1 MKLKMLRVVLMT
13 IVMQKV
19 VKEEPVNQPG
29 TAPFFVIP
37 TQTQFLTVDGKMK
50 KCNEHYLF

>member
-13 IVMQKV
+13 LVMQKV
-19 VKEEPVNQPG
+19 AKEEPVNQPG

-37 TQTQFLTVDGKMK
+37 TQTQFLTVDGKRK